1 MAEFARLSASFVLG
15 AAQRRRCV
23 PRTGR
28 LLPPVWFA
36 EVNLRIV
43 EALLWCPDVQ
53 PWNAIVQ
60 LVEHVNTLRDC
71 YSDHRTR
78 KIALIAIVYSLLT
91 C

>member
-1 MAEFARLSASFVLG
+1 M
-15 AAQRRRCV
+15 
-23 PRTGR
+23 
-28 LLPPVWFA
+28 PPVWFA

-43 EALLWCPDVQ
+43 EALLWRPDVQ

-71 YSDHRTR
+71 YSDPRSR
-78 KIALIAIVYSLLT
+78 EIALIEIVYSWLT